1 MHLRKSPHPRHRA
14 FLLLAVFAVLVSS
27 LPGTGAASGPVSR
40 NVTLLSHL
48 DSYAGYSACWSY
60 VHHDGR
66 EYAVLGTT
74 TGTSIVRLTDPTNP
88 VEVEFISGPTSDW
101 REMKQYRN
109 WIYVGSEGAGTGRGI
124 QIISM
129 EDPDNPRLVKTYRQG
144 FDTSHTVTI
153 DTTRAILYCNGTS
166 IGMVALSLA
175 NPTSPTE
182 LGVFSNFY
190 VHDLHV
196 RGTLGFAAAISDGF
210 ESILDLTNPGA
221 PVELLRFQTPASF
234 THNSWT
240 TEDGRYLYVTE
251 ENAGGKPK
259 VYDIQNL
266 MAPVLKY
273 TFGDLTAHIGHNV
286 HIKGDTAF
294 VSYYTAGVRLYDI
307 SDPEKPV
314 EFAYYDTFSGADG
327 GFDGVWEVAPYF
339 PSGIFIVS
347 DISNGLFVLRAS
359 GDYGIVRGTARA
371 SAGGAPI
378 AGVAIHDHADG
389 AETTTGADGSYAIA
403 TTASAEAHLEAHKF
417 GHAPAEATFAVATGG
432 EYVVDF
438 VMPLLPSGVLRG
450 TARRSSDNSVL
461 GGAAIDVIDTPL
473 STATAAAGWY
483 QFNSVPVGVYTVRS
497 DRPGYLPSL
506 RWGTIV
512 QGAETV
518 VDFTLTAA
526 AYHDD
531 AEIDRGWTL
540 GDPSDN
546 ATTGVW
552 IRAEPIGSSTRV
564 GAASRFAPLSR
575 EDAGQAA
582 RPFALGAPQHPSPG
596 EGHGGFPGEVQPSE
610 DNTPSP
616 GITCFV
622 TGNSLGGVGDNDVD
636 GGKTTLTSPVMNLA
650 GTADP
655 RVVFWRW
662 YSNNAGGS
670 PGEDPFITLVSNNGG
685 STWTAID
692 SLYETRNFWE
702 RVELRVTDYF
712 ATPGAFRVRFVAQD
726 LVNGSVVEAAVD
738 DLMYYSGTQVTGAEP
753 SPEPAPVVTVGA
765 PRPTPTSGHAEVA
778 LTLSHTEKVSARIY
792 DARGRQLRTL
802 HDATMPPG
810 QHVIRWDGRSS
821 SGSRS
826 ASGIYWMRI
835 EAGSVRR
842 SLKIVLLR

>member
-1 MHLRKSPHPRHRA
+1 VHPRPYFRA
-14 FLLLAVFAVLVSS
+14 FLLLAASAVL
-27 LPGTGAASGPVSR
+27 LAAAPGSNAAASPVSR
-40 NVTLLSHL
+40 NMTLLSHL

-74 TGTSIVRLTDPTNP
+74 TGTSIVRLTDPANP
-88 VEVEFISGPTSDW
+88 VEVKFISGPPSDW

-109 WIYVGSEGAGTGRGI
+109 WIYVCSEGAGTGRGI

-129 EDPDNPRLVKTYRQG
+129 ENPDDPRLVKTYRQG
-144 FDTSHTVTI
+144 FDTAHTVTI
-153 DTTRAILYCNGTS
+153 DTTRAVLYCNGTS

-182 LGVFSNFY
+182 LGVFTGFY

-196 RGTLGFAAAISDGF
+196 RGTLGFAAAINNGF

-221 PVELLRFQTPASF
+221 PVEIRRFQTPANF

-266 MAPVLKY
+266 TTPALKY

-314 EFAYYDTFSGADG
+314 EFAYYDTFSGPDG

-359 GDYGIVRGTARA
+359 GDYGIVRGTVR
-371 SAGGAPI
+371 SSEGGAPVTG
-378 AGVAIHDHADG
+378 ATIHDHTDEG
-389 AETTTGADGSYAIA
+389 ETTTGADGVYAIA
-403 TTASAEAHLEAHKF
+403 AAVNPEAHLEAHKF
-417 GHAPAEATFAVATGG
+417 GHEPAEATFSVVAGG
-432 EYVVDF
+432 HYNVDF
-438 VMPLLPSGVLRG
+438 VAPLLPSGVLRG
-450 TARRSSDNSVL
+450 TARRTSDNAVL
-461 GGAAIDVIDTPL
+461 GGAAIEVVDTPL

-483 QFNSVPVGVYTVRS
+483 QFNTVPVGVYTVRS

-506 RWGTIV
+506 RWGTV
-512 QGAETV
+512 AQGAETV
-518 VDFTLTAA
+518 VDFALAPA
-526 AYHDD
+526 LYHDD

-564 GAASRFAPLSR
+564 GAASRFTALAH
-575 EDAGQAA
+575 EDAGRAA
-582 RPFALGAPQHPSPG
+582 RPFVQGAAQHPSPG
-596 EGHGGFPGEVQPSE
+596 EGHGGAPGEVQPSE
-610 DNTPSP
+610 DNTPEP

-636 GGKTTLTSPVMNLA
+636 GGKTTLTSPVVNLA
-650 GTADP
+650 GVADP

-662 YSNNAGGS
+662 YSNNAGGA

-692 SLYETRNFWE
+692 SLFETRNFWE
-702 RVELRVTDYF
+702 RVELRVLDYF
-712 ATPGAFRVRFVAQD
+712 PTPGPFRVRFVAQD
-726 LVNGSVVEAAVD
+726 LVNGSVVEAAID
-738 DLMYYSGTQVTGAEP
+738 DLMYYSGSQVTAAEP
-753 SPEPAPVVTVGA
+753 SPVPTPAVTIGA
-765 PRPTPTSGHAEVA
+765 PRPTPTSDHAEVA
-778 LTLSHTEKVSARIY
+778 LTLARPEKVIARIY
-792 DARGRQLRTL
+792 DARGRELRTL
-802 HDATMPPG
+802 RDAPMPAG
-810 QHVIRWDGRSS
+810 RHVIRWDGRSA
-821 SGSRS
+821 GGARA

-842 SLKIVLLR
+842 SMKIVLVR